1 MKSLHL
7 LAAAGLTMFGAF
19 SGLAIAQL
27 PPGITPE
34 MINMEVPQEGA
45 PRGEAGPYA
54 VTNELAF
61 GNEGLRVFRPTS
73 LDSFPRKDKLP
84 VVIWGNGGCAINVG
98 RHAGFVE
105 TVASHGFLVISTN
118 GPTPPQPAA
127 PPPAAAAPANGA
139 AAQPGA
145 APPRPRTATAADQK
159 SGIDWAEAE
168 NAREGSP
175 LKGKIDLGH
184 VAVAGQSCGGRLA
197 VELGGDPR
205 VKTVLVLSSGVTGE
219 QLALL
224 DKLHGPALIL
234 NGHERDFMFKTSKD
248 TYDAISKV
256 PAFYGARHG
265 GGHSTTI
272 YHPGGG
278 QFANIATDWLMWQF
292 KGDKT
297 ARKTFVGKKC
307 GLCTDSNWDV
317 ESKRLK

>member
-1 MKSLHL
+1 MKSFRV
-7 LAAAGLTMFGAF
+7 LAAAGLSMFCTF
-19 SGLAIAQL
+19 SGLAVAQL
-27 PPGITPE
+27 PPGITTE

-45 PRGEAGPYA
+45 PHGKAGPYA

-61 GNEGLRVFRPTS
+61 GNEGLRVFRPAN
-73 LDSFPRKDKLP
+73 LDSFPKKDKLP

-105 TVASHGFLVISTN
+105 TVASHGFLVITTN
-118 GPTPPQPAA
+118 GPTPP
-127 PPPAAAAPANGA
+127 PPAAGAPAA
-139 AAQPGA
+139 TQPGGA
-145 APPRPRTATAADQK
+145 APPRPRNATAADQK

-168 NAREGSP
+168 NVREGSP
-175 LKGKIDLGH
+175 LKGKIDLAH
-184 VAVAGQSCGGRLA
+184 VALAGQSCGGRLA

-205 VKTVLVLSSGVTGE
+205 VKTVLVLSSGVTGD
-219 QLALL
+219 QLSLV

-234 NGHERDFMFKTSKD
+234 NGHERDFMFDTSKG

-292 KGDKT
+292 KGSKT
-297 ARKTFVGKKC
+297 ARKTFVGRKC
-307 GLCTDSNWDV
+307 GLCTDPNWDV
-317 ESKRLK
+317 ASKRL